1 MGDGWAIVMFALFT
15 LIAPVVGYF
24 MPSLGKDA
32 AMAASFAEQVAPV
45 DDEMVPA
52 SELTVL
58 YRSRITHEKYAC
70 NASWICRGPHDAYL
84 LAMVQGERENGLGPM
99 NYTWTWR
106 RLTEERARH
115 ALIVDKAAYK
125 AAFGD

>member
-1 MGDGWAIVMFALFT
+1 MGDGWAIVMFALFVF
-15 LIAPVVGYF
+15 IAPVVGYF
-24 MPSLGKDA
+24 MPSWGKDA
-32 AMAASFAEQVAPV
+32 AMAASFAEQVVSV
-45 DDEMVPA
+45 DDEKLPA
-52 SELTVL
+52 GELTVL
-58 YRSRITHEKYAC
+58 YRSRITQEKYTC

-84 LAMVQGERENGLGPM
+84 LAIVQGERENSFGTM
-99 NYTWTWR
+99 IYTWTWR